1 MTMKYALFLGCTI
14 PVRANAY
21 EVATRKI
28 AEPLGMELIDMNG
41 VRCCGSPAMESVDR
55 RTALAVAA
63 RAICEAEKMRLD
75 LMTLCNGCAEV
86 LGKANNTLKKDPKLR
101 EEINSIL
108 SEVGHEFKGAVEV
121 KHLVRVLTEDV
132 GLEAIKATIRK
143 PFGALRVAV
152 HPGCHMMRP
161 SDILAFDDPIE
172 PTALR
177 TLVELTGAET
187 VHYPDETECCA
198 ASVLAVR
205 EDLATE
211 IARKKIARAVKY
223 ADIMVT
229 ACPFCYL
236 MYEVSQL
243 TAEEMLKLPVVHY
256 PQLLGLAMGM
266 DYDDLAMDENRIDCS
281 KIKDFQ
287 T

>member
-1 MTMKYALFLGCTI
+1 MTNRYALFLGCTI
-14 PVRANAY
+14 PVRVNAY
-21 EVATRKI
+21 EVATRRI
-28 AEPLGMELIDMNG
+28 ADPLELELVEMNG
-41 VRCCGSPAMESVDR
+41 VRCCGSPAMESIDR

-63 RAICEAEKMRLD
+63 RSICEAERMGLD
-75 LMTLCNGCAEV
+75 MMTLCNGCAEV
-86 LGKANNTLKKDPKLR
+86 LGKANTTLKKDPKLR

-108 SEVGHEFKGAVEV
+108 SEVGHEFKGAIEV
-121 KHLVRVLTEDV
+121 KHLVRVLTEDI
-132 GLEAIKATIRK
+132 GLEAIRATIGK
-143 PFGALRVAV
+143 PFEALKVAV

-161 SDILAFDDPIE
+161 SDILGFDDPVE

-177 TLVELTGAET
+177 NLVELTGAET
-187 VHYPDETECCA
+187 VHFPDETECCA

-211 IARKKIARAVKY
+211 IAREKIVTAVKY

-243 TAEEMLKLPVVHY
+243 TAEEMMKLPVVHY
-256 PQLLGLAMGM
+256 PQLLGLAMGI
-266 DYDDLAMDENRIDCS
+266 DYDDLAIGENRVDCS
-281 KIKDFQ
+281 KIKEFQ
-287 T
+287 A